1 MRKEFARFVVQNQ
14 HNPSVRSA
22 ISIVK
27 RLGLKQPI
35 ASFFLK
41 DDLTRRPPLV
51 EGDPSETIERVHAA
65 LRRIAKSGKPIIVGP
80 WLSEVGFELLYWIPF
95 LRWVSQRY
103 KLSPERL
110 TVVSRGGVASWYEG
124 IAARYV
130 DVFEHYTPDQFR
142 ELNSKRWMANAGVQ
156 KHTAQSFFDDEILA
170 TIGATTESHALLHPE
185 LMYLLFDDYWTGKA
199 GGHRFTK
206 HSRFEKLSGDRHPFL
221 KDLPSNYV
229 AVKFYERPSFP
240 LTSETRTFVADFT
253 RRLAERSHVVFMSTG
268 LKADDH
274 MDFEAPEHPNIT
286 TVHDSIVPSDNLA
299 MQSSIVA
306 HATSVY
312 STYGG
317 FSYLPLYYGVP
328 STGIY
333 SADKH
338 FVKLHGCAAYQLSFE
353 LATPLS
359 IVHFDAFKC

>member
-14 HNPSVRSA
+14 HNASIRSA
-22 ISIVK
+22 ISMVK
-27 RLGLKQPI
+27 RLV
-35 ASFFLK
+35 
-41 DDLTRRPPLV
+41 D
-51 EGDPSETIERVHAA
+51 GDPSEPVARVNAS
-65 LRRIAKSGKPIIVGP
+65 LWRLAKSDKPIIVGP

-95 LRWVSQRY
+95 LRWVSRRY
-103 KLSPERL
+103 RLPPERL

-130 DVFEHYTPDQFR
+130 DVFDHYTPEQFR
-142 ELNSKRWMANAGVQ
+142 ELNAKRWMANAGVQ
-156 KHTAQSFFDDEILA
+156 KHTAQSSFDDEILS
-170 TIGATTESHALLHPE
+170 TIGATPESHALLHPE
-185 LMYLLFDDYWTGKA
+185 LMYLLFDDYWIGTA
-199 GGHRFTK
+199 GARRFTS
-206 HSRFEKLSGDRHPFL
+206 HCNFEKLTSVKHPFL
-221 KDLPSNYV
+221 QDLPASYV

-240 LTSETRTFVADFT
+240 LTRESQVFVSDFT

-274 MDFEAPEHPNIT
+274 MDFEAPDHPNIT
-286 TVHDSIVPSDNLA
+286 TVHDSIIPSDNLA

-333 SADKH
+333 STDKH
-338 FVKLHGCAAYQLSFE
+338 FVKLHGCAAYQLSYK
-353 LATPLS
+353 LGAPLS
-359 IVHFDAFKC
+359 IVHFEALKC